1 MPGQGTKI
9 LQTTLYGET
18 WKYINRD
25 YASEEQKEKGGKKNE
40 QSLKEKCYKIKQ
52 TNSSI
57 IEIPE
62 GEERNNGT

>member
-1 MPGQGTKI
+1 MPPRSTV
-9 LQTTLYGET
+9 LQWKKNQQT

-40 QSLKEKCYKIKQ
+40 KSLKEKCYKIKQ

>member
-1 MPGQGTKI
+1 MPHPSTI
-9 LQTTLYGET
+9 LQWKKESTS

-25 YASEEQKEKGGKKNE
+25 YASEEQKGKGIMKNE
-40 QSLKEKCYKIKQ
+40 QSPKEKCYKMKQ

-62 GEERNNGT
+62 GE